1 MDRQGHRISR
11 PQFVCAFGV
20 LVIGVGMFIF
30 GLDSDVIQRVLLE
43 KRWSAKL
50 ADLGSMLAITV
61 FMGVVIGFW
70 CAPTQNGESPITE
83 LDLSQRK

>member
-1 MDRQGHRISR
+1 
-11 PQFVCAFGV
+11 
-20 LVIGVGMFIF
+20 MFIF